1 MHEPLHP
8 AGEHLLNPL
17 SWRGLAVVGAT
28 FRRLLAFPATANF
41 ATNRFYLW
49 ISHASFDPA
58 VWSGPV
64 CVVRQ
69 ASCVG
74 PL

>member
-1 MHEPLHP
+1 MTTDAEPLHP

-41 ATNRFYLW
+41 ATDGTKRPSEDF
-49 ISHASFDPA
+49 
-58 VWSGPV
+58 
-64 CVVRQ
+64 
-69 ASCVG
+69 
-74 PL
+74 